1 MYNNIGGKIKLLAVL
16 ITAVCSALSIYCGC
30 SILFGDKNVL
40 GWLFIVL
47 GPLVSWLSSFV
58 LYGFGQLIQNSQ
70 KLCDR
75 LYEYEKET
83 LKDISEK

>member
-16 ITAVCSALSIYCGC
+16 ITAVYSALSIYCGC
-30 SILFGDKNVL
+30 SILFGNKNVL

-70 KLCDR
+70 ELCDR
-75 LYEYEKET
+75 FCEREKET
-83 LKDISEK
+83 VKDIYER